1 MADPRR
7 VPPTSV
13 PKGEMPFLDHLEE
26 LRHRLLISLAAAVLG
41 SVVGVVVAIEADVI
55 ALLLHPL
62 NRAVAEIAASGQ
74 VISSEFLPDSGRLHY
89 LSVTEPFFFVVKLGV
104 ATGLLAVSP
113 VIVYQAW
120 AFLAPALTPRER
132 RVIIPSLYLG
142 VALFLAGVALAYFV
156 ALPMSIRFLLL
167 FGSDHF
173 TPMLTA
179 GYYLSFVAS
188 VLLAFGILFEMPTL
202 IMILA
207 GLGLVTPAFLRTQRR
222 TAYVILTVVACV
234 LTPGDLW
241 ATSAMLIG
249 PLVVLYELSILLAAL
264 VGPKDG
270 ANRPSADI
278 ADAAAIAMLL
288 RLRARDGVGP
298 RLVRT

>member
-1 MADPRR
+1 MPDPQR
-7 VPPTSV
+7 VPPDPPAT
-13 PKGEMPFLDHLEE
+13 GEMPFLDHLEE
-26 LRHRLLISLAAAVLG
+26 LRCRLLVSLAAAVLG
-41 SVVGVVVAIEADVI
+41 SVLGVVLAIEADVI
-55 ALLLHPL
+55 GLLLHPL
-62 NRAVAEIAASGQ
+62 NQAVAELAASGQ
-74 VISSEFLPDSGRLHY
+74 VVSSDFLPESGRLHY

-120 AFLAPALTPRER
+120 AFLSPALTPRER

-188 VLLAFGILFEMPTL
+188 VLLAFGVLFEMPTL

-207 GLGLVTPAFLRTQRR
+207 GLGLVTPAFLRAQRR
-222 TAYVILTVVACV
+222 AAYVLLTIVACV
-234 LTPGDLW
+234 LTPGDVW
-241 ATSAMLIG
+241 TTSAMLIG
-249 PLVVLYELSILLAAL
+249 PLVVLYELSILLATL
-264 VGPKDG
+264 VGPKAAAD
-270 ANRPSADI
+270 RPTADI

-288 RLRARDGVGP
+288 RVRTRRTTGP
-298 RLVRT
+298 QLVRT